1 MLVYST
7 NVYNL
12 IRPSKNNSLFLIK
25 FRNYFSFQKRK
36 DVMYS
41 MSYKLVHAVVL
52 SNDSLYVFV
61 LVYIS

>member
-1 MLVYST
+1 MQVTVDGVNFCYGLECFYVKY
-7 NVYNL
+7 
-12 IRPSKNNSLFLIK
+12 KSLFQQPVNCLV
-25 FRNYFSFQKRK
+25 
-36 DVMYS
+36 DVMYP

>member
-1 MLVYST
+1 MVDLV
-7 NVYNL
+7 
-12 IRPSKNNSLFLIK
+12 ICKNEDPLENEGT
-25 FRNYFSFQKRK
+25 
-36 DVMYS
+36 VMYP